1 MNTTPTGVNSADIRK
16 WAIENGY
23 PDLAGKNGRLPSRA
37 IQSYV
42 TAHGLT
48 DPATTEGP

>member
-1 MNTTPTGVNSADIRK
+1 MNTTPTGVNSADVRK

-42 TAHGLT
+42 HAHASVE
-48 DPATTEGP
+48 PSSSEGP